1 METFITNIML
11 LGLHIFMIGHD
22 PNSNFL
28 IKIKKKLKN
37 VLKKKKQKQKTTNYH
52 LSPTLKLKKSIM
64 ALISLVKNYVEEY
77 CHTLK

>member
-1 METFITNIML
+1 ML

-28 IKIKKKLKN
+28 IKIKKENSKMFW
-37 VLKKKKQKQKTTNYH
+37 KKKNPSNYH
-52 LSPTLKLKKSIM
+52 LSLTLKLKKSIM